1 MKTYWL
7 TAAVV
12 ASAVVSTYQAQ
23 AQTTDQARR
32 MIDEVVV
39 TATRREESIQDV
51 PVAVT
56 ALSGMQL
63 ERAGVQDLR
72 DLPNLSSSFHL
83 SASQTESQGSTLRI
97 RGVGTTGNNI
107 GLESAVGVFLDG
119 IHLSRPGVALG
130 DLVDVEMIE
139 VLRGPQGTL
148 FGRNTSA
155 GALQIRTQRP
165 NLQEQEFWI
174 NAGAGNFGSY
184 NVQAGGSLPAITDR
198 LGFRGSVAVR
208 RQDGFVDSTTGA
220 ESMDRDRY
228 ALRGQMYYLIDD
240 RTDLRIIA
248 DYSKAKEQC
257 CDAPIVVESPFVAP
271 GAYVAAGLPADGG
284 VALSGPQALDK
295 RQSNAGQFE
304 NPFEQWGVSLEL
316 NREFDNFDM
325 VYIGSWRD
333 FSADSVQHSDFVSLD
348 VFSVR
353 PEVAGGQ
360 KTFDDIRTTTH
371 ELRFSGEAGRLQWLV
386 GGFFMDEKI
395 IEGQGLG
402 LGSDFSRYVSGG
414 AWFGNLFPAFG
425 AAFPALAGVP
435 LATGGTF
442 GDVLATNNPAL
453 AFAGGVDSAG
463 SFAQN
468 RFRQKT
474 RGWSVFTH
482 NTFEVTDKLDFVVGL
497 RWVDEK
503 KDGSFEQFAA
513 VNSGACLNSL
523 ANRDALTLG
532 ALGMDPTNAT
542 GLVTVAGTVG
552 AVAGGNMCFPFI
564 APADTGISYATFANP
579 LPQSF
584 DQTFSD
590 TELVWTLKAVYSF
603 NDLTTG
609 YASFTHGFK
618 AGGFNLDATAA
629 AAGADPR
636 FDSELIDAWEVGL
649 KTDLFDRRVR
659 VNSAL
664 FWQDLEDFQVLE
676 FTGVQFIT
684 FNVDKARS
692 RGAEVEIAAAPL
704 NELDVNLSVTYQKAE
719 YPGNCAADGA
729 PPQVTAL
736 CGGRLTNASDWTALF
751 GASWEQMIEGTNLS
765 WFAGGNVR
773 WESRRRTGTQWRDPS
788 SRQLAAADF
797 QGSNAK
803 LNLRLGIG
811 EATGRWTAEVWGQ
824 NLTDKQTK
832 NVTFNIPLRGIGGFG
847 TAARGAFIEAP
858 RTFGVTLRARM

>member
-1 MKTYWL
+1 MRIHWL
-7 TAAVV
+7 TAAV
-12 ASAVVSTYQAQ
+12 AATAVFSTADTRAQ
-23 AQTTDQARR
+23 STDQARR
-32 MIDEVVV
+32 VIDEVVV

-56 ALSGMQL
+56 ALSGLQL

-155 GALQIRTQRP
+155 GALQIRTKKP
-165 NLQEQEFWI
+165 DLQEQELWI

-184 NVQAGGSLPAITDR
+184 NVQAGGNLPLITDR
-198 LGFRGSVAVR
+198 LAFRGSVAVR
-208 RQDGFVDSTTGA
+208 NQDGFVDSFTGA

-228 ALRGQMYYLIDD
+228 ALRGQLLYVIDD
-240 RTDLRIIA
+240 RSDLRIIA
-248 DYSKAKEQC
+248 DYSDADEHC
-257 CDAPIVVESPFVAP
+257 CDAPIVVEAPFVAP
-271 GAYVAAGLPADGG
+271 GAYAATGLPADGG
-284 VALSGPQALDK
+284 VALSGSDALEE
-295 RQSNAGQFE
+295 RQSNAEQFE
-304 NPFEQWGVSLEL
+304 NPFEQWGVSLEY
-316 NREFDNFDM
+316 NRDFDNFEM
-325 VYIGSWRD
+325 VYLGSWRD
-333 FSADSVQHSDFVSLD
+333 FSADSLQHSDFVSLD
-348 VFSVR
+348 VFSFR
-353 PEVAGGQ
+353 PEAAGGQ
-360 KTFDDIRTTTH
+360 NTFDDIRTTTH
-371 ELRFSGEAGRLQWLV
+371 ELRFSGDWGRLQWLV
-386 GGFFMDEKI
+386 GGFYMDEKI
-395 IEGQGLG
+395 VEGQGMG
-402 LGSDFSRYVSGG
+402 LGADFSRYVSGG
-414 AWFGNLFPAFG
+414 AWFGNLLPAFG
-425 AAFPALAGVP
+425 AALPTLAGVP

-463 SFAQN
+463 AYAQN
-468 RFRQKT
+468 RFEQRTK
-474 RGWSVFTH
+474 GWSIFTH
-482 NTFEVTDKLDFVVGL
+482 NTFAVTDALDLVVGL
-497 RWVDEK
+497 RWVDEE
-503 KDGSFEQFAA
+503 KDGSFEQLAA

-523 ANRDALTLG
+523 ANRDALTIG
-532 ALGMDPTNAT
+532 ALGIDPTNAT
-542 GLVTVAGTVG
+542 GLVTAAGTVG
-552 AVAGGNMCFPFI
+552 AVAGGNMCFPFG
-564 APADTGISYATFANP
+564 APADTGINYATFANP
-579 LPQSF
+579 LPVSF

-590 TELVWTLKAVYSF
+590 TELVWTVKGVYDF

-609 YASFTHGFK
+609 YVSFTHGFK

-629 AAGADPR
+629 SAGADPR

-664 FWQDLEDFQVLE
+664 FWQELEDFQVLE

-684 FNVDKARS
+684 FNVDEARS
-692 RGAEVEIAAAPL
+692 RGAEVEFSAAPL
-704 NELDVNLSVTYQKAE
+704 NELDINLSVTYQKAE
-719 YPGNCAADGA
+719 YPDDCASAGA
-729 PPQVTAL
+729 APQVTAL

-765 WFAGGNVR
+765 WFASGNVR
-773 WESRRRTGTQWRDPS
+773 WESKRRTGTQWRDPS
-788 SRQLAAADF
+788 SLQPAAEDF
-797 QGSNAK
+797 QSGNTK
-803 LNLRLGIG
+803 LNLRLGFG
-811 EATGRWTAEVWGQ
+811 EATGRWTAEIWGQ

-858 RTFGVTLRARM
+858 RTYGVTLRARM